1 MPVRLSDIASEAGVS
16 LMTVSNVMNG
26 KSSRVSEATASRV
39 LEIADRL
46 GYVPNLPARSLAASK
61 SHIIAALTPVG
72 EDRSLLMSPHTVEVI
87 GGLEKHLRHE
97 GYHVLLRGIEKEADI
112 AGAIKGWA
120 LDGAI
125 LLEFADSQ
133 IDRIQISGVP
143 LVAIDSYSEN
153 PRTLPVRTDDRHG
166 GWLAGKYLTEAGHSR
181 LLFAGPP
188 FEGMGVMGQR
198 WEGFRSACV
207 AAGIDSHQ
215 ISVAEALVSYEEGQA
230 LGRRLTR
237 DYPDVT
243 AVFATADALAIGI
256 LAGLSEVGVSV
267 PEDISVIG
275 FDNIE
280 MSALVTPGLTTIA
293 QDIQAKGAEAARLV
307 LQKVEKGQEIPAPI
321 SLGVSLVTRASVA
334 SPRSS

>member
-1 MPVRLSDIASEAGVS
+1 LSDIASEAGVS

-26 KSSRVSEATASRV
+26 KRSRVSEATAHRV

-72 EDRSLLMSPHTVEVI
+72 EDHSLLMSPHTVEVI

-112 AGAIKGWA
+112 TGAIKGWA

-133 IDRIQISGVP
+133 IDRIQVSGVP

-153 PRTLPVRTDDRHG
+153 PRTISVRTDDRRG
-166 GWLAGKYLTEAGHSR
+166 GWLAGTCLTEAGHSR

-198 WEGFRSACV
+198 WEGFLSACI
-207 AAGIDSHQ
+207 ASGIDPSQ
-215 ISVAEALVSYEEGQA
+215 IAVVETLISYEDGQA
-230 LGRRLTR
+230 LGRRLR
-237 DYPDVT
+237 KDHPDVT
-243 AVFATADALAIGI
+243 AVFATADSLAIGI
-256 LAGLSEVGVSV
+256 LAGLNEAGVRV

-280 MSALVTPGLTTIA
+280 MSALVTPGLTTVA

-307 LQKVEKGQEIPAPI
+307 LQEVEKGQGTPPPI
-321 SLGVSLVTRASVA
+321 SLEVSLVTRASVA
-334 SPRSS
+334 SPRTSQGT